1 MTPRIRTHRAV
12 LATVAIAIIT
22 FAALAAG
29 GDTGLTLSTHP
40 DLGSALADQDGNFLY
55 LFSNDAQGE
64 SKCYDSCATNWP
76 PFVSDAEVTVGEG
89 LDPALVGTTAR
100 TDGTAQVTY
109 GGWPLY
115 TFIGDTEPGMAA
127 GQGLNDVWFLVS
139 ATGEAVTDAAAGAAE
154 TGEQEGVAA
163 DDEADPEDALFATYM
178 DEGAT
183 VFATICAACHG
194 AQGNEELSTHVALL
208 AGNSRLEN
216 ARLVIRRVIHGGTYM
231 PPFGT
236 TLSDREV
243 AAVATFVRN
252 SFGNEYGFVGEE
264 EAAAMR

>member
-1 MTPRIRTHRAV
+1 LVTA
-12 LATVAIAIIT
+12 AIAIIT
-22 FAALAAG
+22 FAALAAS
-29 GDTGLTLSTHP
+29 GDVDLALATHT
-40 DLGSALADQDGNFLY
+40 DHGSALADQDGNFLY

-76 PFVSDAEVTVGEG
+76 PFSGDGDVTVGEG
-89 LDPALVGTTAR
+89 LDPALLGTTTR
-100 TDGTAQVTY
+100 TDGTTQVTY

-115 TFIGDTEPGMAA
+115 GFVGDTTPGMAA
-127 GQGLNDVWFLVS
+127 GQGLNDVWFLVGAAGEPVS
-139 ATGEAVTDAAAGAAE
+139 AATAEAPEAAAQD
-154 TGEQEGVAA
+154 EQA
-163 DDEADPEDALFATYM
+163 DADPVDALFATYM

-216 ARLVIRRVIHGGTYM
+216 ARLVVRRVIHGGTYM
-231 PPFGT
+231 PPFGSA
-236 TLSDREV
+236 LSDREV